1 MFMAHYNIY
10 SNERFRSNEDN
21 SWVNNE
27 DRLVYKFKVY
37 NTQRGIATT
46 NHAARKL

>member
-10 SNERFRSNEDN
+10 SNERIRS
-21 SWVNNE
+21 NE

-37 NTQRGIATT
+37 NTQKGVSTT

>member
-1 MFMAHYNIY
+1 MFMAHHNIY
-10 SNERFRSNEDN
+10 SNERIRSY
-21 SWVNNE
+21 E

-37 NTQRGIATT
+37 MYNTQRGVETT